1 MAIPIPLPPAEKTER
16 VAGQPSPILSVAP
29 LQMPLTGDEV
39 LAVYVT
45 PNRPAMSRMYPVEA
59 SSNQTTSDVLS
70 MANRSPRISMAILRI
85 PPSDMLLASTDVPA
99 VYVEVAPPP
108 ITV

>member
-1 MAIPIPLPPAEKTER
+1 MLFWPSMAIPIPLPPEEKTDR

-29 LQMPLTGDEV
+29 VQMPATGDV
-39 LAVYVT
+39 GLPVYVT

-70 MANRSPRISMAILRI
+70 MTNRSPRESMAILRK
-85 PPSDMLLASTDVPA
+85 PPSDMLLASADVPA
-99 VYVEVAPPP
+99 VYVE
-108 ITV
+108 